1 MRFASV
7 LGVAMMFVHENP
19 INMLIK
25 FNSIRFKITGMVLL
39 LLIISALA
47 FYLITLTIMNRHLL
61 QEVLKRAEAL
71 SKSTAASAGYSL
83 LSKDM
88 LGLDSMV
95 FRMRESNQ
103 DVEFIAIVDPD
114 MKIIAHSDVA
124 KNGKKVLSLQG
135 RILLQDVDGTTI
147 TESSSPSDECF
158 EIVSPIVSFNKR
170 QGWVILSVNKST
182 LQNAQR
188 DARKRIMLL
197 FAVILVLGMAGSIVL
212 SSLLTRPIQE
222 LSAGVDDLKEGKR
235 HRQLKIY
242 SQDEFGR
249 LTASFNEMMTLID
262 EQSGKLNKYAKDL
275 EDSYVSTVR
284 VLAAA
289 IDARDQYTHGHSTR
303 VSMLSLQLGREV
315 GLNSAEL
322 EELEVACLF
331 HDIGKIKTP
340 DSILRKK
347 NKLSVSEYKEM
358 MRHTEY
364 GAEILSKAPSLQ
376 KYIPPVRHHHEWFN
390 GKGYPDGLK
399 GEDIPLFAAIIAI
412 TDTYDA
418 MTSNRPYRGAISDLE
433 TLEELTKCSGTQFS
447 PDLVKV
453 FTRIMD
459 KSIVEEMQEMR
470 G

>member
-1 MRFASV
+1 
-7 LGVAMMFVHENP
+7 
-19 INMLIK
+19 MLIK
-25 FNSIRFKITGMVLL
+25 FNSIRFKITGMVLI

-47 FYLITLTIMNRHLL
+47 FYFITLTIMNRQIL

-83 LSKDM
+83 LSKDF
-88 LGLDSMV
+88 LGLDNMV
-95 FRMRESNQ
+95 FRIREANQ
-103 DVEFIAIVDPD
+103 DIEFIAIVGPD
-114 MKIIAHSDVA
+114 MKVIADSDIA
-124 KNGKKVLSLQG
+124 RTGKTVLSLQG
-135 RILLQDVDGTTI
+135 RLLLEDVDGTTI
-147 TESSSPSDECF
+147 TESSSPSVECF
-158 EIVSPIVSFNKR
+158 EIVSPIVSFNKP
-170 QGWVILSVNKST
+170 QGWVILSVNKLT
-182 LQNAQR
+182 LQNAER
-188 DARKRIMLL
+188 AAREKIMLL
-197 FAVILVLGMAGSIVL
+197 FAVILMLGIAGSIAL

-222 LSAGVDDLKEGKR
+222 LSAGVDDIKEGKGR
-235 HRQLKIY
+235 RRLKIY
-242 SQDEFGR
+242 SQDEFGK
-249 LTASFNEMMTLID
+249 LTASFNEMTALID

-289 IDARDQYTHGHSTR
+289 IDARDPYTHGHSTR
-303 VSMLSLQLGREV
+303 VAMFSLLIGREI
-315 GLNSAEL
+315 GLNNAEL

-340 DSILRKK
+340 DAILRKK
-347 NKLSVSEYKEM
+347 DKLTVAEYNEM

-376 KYIPPVRHHHEWFN
+376 KYIPPVRHHHEWYN

-399 GEDIPLFAAIIAI
+399 GDAIPLFAAIIAV

-418 MTSNRPYRGAISDLE
+418 MTSNRPYRGAISFME
-433 TLEELTKCSGTQFS
+433 TLEELTKCSGTQFR

-459 KSIVEEMQEMR
+459 KSIVEEMQEVW

>member
-1 MRFASV
+1 MRKTRID
-7 LGVAMMFVHENP
+7 MQ
-19 INMLIK
+19 IR
-25 FNSIRFKITGMVLL
+25 FNSIRFKITAMVLL

-147 TESSSPSDECF
+147 TESSSPSDDCF
-158 EIVSPIVSFNKR
+158 EIVSPIISFNKR
-170 QGWVILSVNKST
+170 QGWVILNVNKST

-197 FAVILVLGMAGSIVL
+197 FAVILVLGIAGSIAL
-212 SSLLTRPIQE
+212 ASLLTRPIQE
-222 LSAGVDDLKEGKR
+222 LSAGVDDLKEGR
-235 HRQLKIY
+235 GHRRLKIY
-242 SQDEFGR
+242 SQDEFGK

-315 GLNSAEL
+315 GLNNAKL

-347 NKLSVSEYKEM
+347 NKLTVAEYKEM

-399 GEDIPLFAAIIAI
+399 GDAIPLFAAIIAI

-418 MTSNRPYRGAISDLE
+418 MTSNRPYRGAIPDLE
-433 TLEELTKCSGTQFS
+433 TLEEITKCSGTQFS

-453 FTRIMD
+453 FTKIMD